1 MMNPLPNIPENIV
14 TIAQQLNRLHCD
26 FAFLG
31 GAVLNVLITDKGAP
45 KIRTTKDVDVV
56 VGTFSRIA
64 YTALEEKLREL
75 GFKNDVSPGAPICR
89 WIFKDI
95 ILDVMPPAEKVLGWK
110 TRWLHEALKHA
121 KALSAE
127 PSIKVVE
134 APYFLATKIEA
145 FFSRGN
151 NDYLGSHD
159 LEDFVSVVN
168 GRETIVQEI
177 ANSDKALRNF
187 LAKQAAEWL
196 ENVQFLE
203 ALDGHLADEEN
214 LFVRKKI
221 VIQRLKETAQHARV
235 K

>member
-1 MMNPLPNIPENIV
+1 MPDIPENIR
-14 TIAQQLNRLHCD
+14 TIAQQLNRLHYD

-31 GAVLNVLITDKGAP
+31 GAVLNVLITDKGASR
-45 KIRTTKDVDVV
+45 IRTTKDVDVV

-64 YTALEEKLREL
+64 YTTLEEKLREL

-95 ILDVMPPAEKVLGWK
+95 TLDVMPPAGSVLGWK

-121 KALSAE
+121 KVQSDE

-145 FFSRGN
+145 FNSRGK

-159 LEDFVSVVN
+159 LEDFVSVLN
-168 GRETIVQEI
+168 GRKTIGREI
-177 ANSDKALRNF
+177 ADSDKELRDF
-187 LAKQAAEWL
+187 LAHQAAEWL
-196 ENVQFLE
+196 EDARFLE
-203 ALDGHLADEEN
+203 ALDGHLADEN
-214 LFVRKKI
+214 DFVARKKI
-221 VIQRLKETAQHARV
+221 VVQRLKGIAALI
-235 K
+235 